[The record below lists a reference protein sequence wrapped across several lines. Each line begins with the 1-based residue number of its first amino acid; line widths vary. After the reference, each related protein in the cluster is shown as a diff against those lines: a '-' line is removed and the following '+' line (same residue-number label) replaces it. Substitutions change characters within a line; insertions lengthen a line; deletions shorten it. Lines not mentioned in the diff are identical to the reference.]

1 MKLKKVLFFFSICFL
16 AFAIAGYGQQFVGK
30 TETWCKQN
38 VSKGKLQPKL
48 LYNEQKICIR
58 EIYLGEEMAEC
69 EKIVKH
75 ITQDTTYGWIRI
87 NENQWV
93 SNFTNQLLTEIHE
106 LNKGCRTQVL
116 RTEWTK
122 ELYELLLQK

>member
-16 AFAIAGYGQQFVGK
+16 AFSIAGYGQQFVGK

-58 EIYLGEEMAEC
+58 EITW
-69 EKIVKH
+69 EKK
-75 ITQDTTYGWIRI
+75 W
-87 NENQWV
+87 
-93 SNFTNQLLTEIHE
+93 
-106 LNKGCRTQVL
+106 LNAK
-116 RTEWTK
+116 K
-122 ELYELLLQK
+122 